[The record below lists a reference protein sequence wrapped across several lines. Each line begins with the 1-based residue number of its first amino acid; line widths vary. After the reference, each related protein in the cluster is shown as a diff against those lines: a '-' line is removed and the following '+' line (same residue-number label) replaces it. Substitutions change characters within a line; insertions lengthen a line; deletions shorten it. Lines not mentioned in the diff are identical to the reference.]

1 MRTATKKERGCFCK
15 KSNGVGTVIMS
26 SSSEESVSSESE
38 EETIDSEDKRKR
50 GLPEGAPRIAS
61 GALIEGGDDEEL
73 RSVCVAGEL
82 HGALMQLFNL
92 FLKRP
97 LAL

>member
-1 MRTATKKERGCFCK
+1 M
-15 KSNGVGTVIMS
+15 
-26 SSSEESVSSESE
+26 SSESE

-73 RSVCVAGEL
+73 RSVCVCGRSCMA
-82 HGALMQLFNL
+82 H
-92 FLKRP
+92 
-97 LAL
+97 